1 MIFRRLGITLAA
13 LATLTALVV
22 AAPKRPVYVGVRTCA
37 TCHDGPTMGNQYTTW
52 LLSKHAQGYSALM
65 RPESREIAKIS
76 GLRGDPWTQ
85 PICLGCHTTASTAE
99 AWEKDDG
106 FRPEDGLQC
115 EACHGPGSEYA
126 VEGVMRNLGDAV
138 KAGLK
143 LPTKENCL
151 GCHIE
156 KMTHVYVLG
165 PATTVDIDKVFTQ
178 IQHPLTRPTTIGHLP
193 AGRGGDFV
201 GSRACRTC
209 HEGTESGHQYDIWRR
224 SPHAQA
230 WAVLSTKRA
239 TEIAAQTKLTGE
251 PRTAPECVKCHAVGA
266 DVDEG
271 VGCEACHGAGKVYAS
286 DAVKCNAE
294 AAKKAGR
301 HIPTKQDCN
310 ECHRESHGKPFN
322 LDAAWAADAHPS
334 KLPPPLSEPQYK
346 TPLRM
351 AFRPKSS
358 ELWITLEA
366 AGGVA
371 IVETKT
377 RLKVGEISTGGA
389 ATDVTFT
396 PDGRRAFVSNR
407 QDDTVSVI
415 DTATRKVTNTLKVG
429 DEPHGVRTD
438 AEGKLLY
445 VLNTASDDID
455 VYNAVTLAWV
465 KKLSAGRAPWALALS
480 PDGSTLVVSST
491 LSHITGFRQPLRSE
505 VTVIN
510 AASAVVTARRM
521 VPGANLMMGIA
532 WHPSGEYALT
542 TMNRTKNMVPMTRL
556 MQGWTITNGLA
567 IVWADGT
574 TDQVMLDTP
583 GMGFADA
590 TDVAFTPDGRYA
602 LATSS
607 GTNRVAVIDCAK
619 LVQLVKS
626 TSKEDRANVL
636 PNHLGKSADFIVKY
650 VPVPTSPRGIV
661 VSADGAV
668 AYVANAIDDSVSV
681 TNLKTLEV
689 TDRIDLGGSKEITKQ
704 RAGEKIFHNAMAFRR
719 QYSCHSCHPDGH
731 VDGLTYDIEADGIGV
746 SPVENRTL
754 RGILDTAPFKW
765 EGTNPTLA
773 RQCGPRLSIF
783 FSRVQPFTPQELSAV
798 EYYITTIPRP
808 PNRYHTP
815 GEPYTPAQQR
825 GKVIFERTT
834 TADGRTIPNEGRC
847 FFCHMP
853 PYYTSRKIANN
864 GSQQALDRTGN
875 FDVPHLNNIYDSAPY
890 LHNGMANTLEEIWT
904 VYSPTDTHGVTNDLT
919 KDQLNDLIEFIKT
932 L

>member
-1 MIFRRLGITLAA
+1 MILRRLGIALAA
-13 LATLTALVV
+13 LAALTALVV
-22 AAPKRPVYVGVRTCA
+22 AAPKRPVYVGVKACGA
-37 TCHDGPTMGNQYTTW
+37 CHDGASMGNQYSTW
-52 LLSKHAQGYSALM
+52 LLSKHAQGYSSLM
-65 RPESREIAKIS
+65 KPEAREITKIS
-76 GLRGDPWTQ
+76 GLRGDPWKE

-99 AWEKDDG
+99 AWEKDDT
-106 FRPEDGLQC
+106 FRAEDGLQC

-126 VEGVMRNLGDAV
+126 IEGVMRNLGEAAR
-138 KAGLK
+138 AGLK
-143 LPTKENCL
+143 LPTKEHCL

-156 KMTHVYVLG
+156 KMSHVNVLG
-165 PATTVDIDKVFTQ
+165 NSTVDIDEVFTQ
-178 IQHPLTRPTTIGHLP
+178 IQHPLKKPSAITGLP
-193 AGRGGDFV
+193 KGRGGDFI
-201 GSRACRTC
+201 GSRACRAC
-209 HEGTESGHQYDIWRR
+209 HQGTEHGHQYDVWRMGQ
-224 SPHAQA
+224 HAQA
-230 WAVLSTKRA
+230 WAVLSTPRA
-239 TEIAAQTKLTGE
+239 AEIAAQTKLATE
-251 PRTAPECVKCHAVGA
+251 PRAAAECLSCHAVGA
-266 DVDEG
+266 EVEEG

-286 DAVKCNAE
+286 DAVKCTAE

-301 HIPTKQDCN
+301 RVPTKQDCN
-310 ECHRESHGKPFN
+310 ECHRESHGKAFN

-334 KLPPPLSEPQYK
+334 KLAPPAPEPQYK

-351 AFRPKSS
+351 AFRPRSA

-366 AGGVA
+366 AGAVA
-371 IVETKT
+371 IVDTQS
-377 RLKVGEISTGGA
+377 RSKVAEIPTGGA

-415 DTATRKVTNTLKVG
+415 DTATRNVTHTLNVG

-438 AEGKLLY
+438 AQGRLLY
-445 VLNTASDDID
+445 VLNTASDDIY
-455 VYNAVTLAWV
+455 VYNAVTLEWI
-465 KKLSAGRAPWALALS
+465 KKLSAGRSPWAVALA
-480 PDGSTLVVSST
+480 PDGASLLVTNT
-491 LSHITGFRQPLRSE
+491 LSHITGLRQPLRSE
-505 VTVIN
+505 VTVID
-510 AASAVVTARRM
+510 AAGAVVTDRRM
-521 VPGANLMMGIA
+521 VHGANLMMGVA
-532 WHPSGEYALT
+532 WHPSGQYALAT
-542 TMNRTKNMVPMTRL
+542 LNRTKSLVPMTRL

-574 TDQVMLDTP
+574 VDQVLLDTP

-619 LVQLVKS
+619 LVQLVKA

-650 VPVPTSPRGIV
+650 MSVLSSPRGIT
-661 VSADGAV
+661 VSPDGAV
-668 AYVANAIDDSVSV
+668 AYVANAIDDSLTVADM
-681 TNLKTLEV
+681 KTLQP
-689 TDRIDLGGSKEITKQ
+689 TARIDLGGAKEITKQ
-704 RAGEKIFHNAMAFRR
+704 RFGEKIFHTAIAFRR

-754 RGILDTAPFKW
+754 RGILDTAPYKW
-765 EGTNPTLA
+765 EGTNATLS
-773 RQCGPRLSIF
+773 RQCGPRLAIF
-783 FSRVQPFTPQELSAV
+783 FSRTQPFTPEELSAV

-825 GKVIFERTT
+825 GKVLFERTT
-834 TADGRTIPNEGRC
+834 TTDGRPIPNEGRC
-847 FFCHMP
+847 VFCHMP
-853 PYYTSRKIANN
+853 PYYTSRKIVDN
-864 GSQQALDRTGN
+864 GTRHQLDRTGN
-875 FDVPHLNNIYDSAPY
+875 FDTPHLNNIYDSAPY
-890 LHNGMANTLEEIWT
+890 LHNGMADTLEQIWT
-904 VYSPTDTHGVTNDLT
+904 VFNTYDTHGITNDLT

>member
-1 MIFRRLGITLAA
+1 MIFRRIGIALAA
-13 LATLTALVV
+13 LATLTALVA
-22 AAPKRPVYVGVRTCA
+22 AAPKRPVYVGVKACG
-37 TCHDGPTMGNQYTTW
+37 TCHDGASMGNQYSTW

-65 RPESREIAKIS
+65 RPESREITKIS
-76 GLRGDPWTQ
+76 GLRGDPWKQ
-85 PICLGCHTTASTAE
+85 PICLGCHTTGSTAE
-99 AWEKDDG
+99 PWEKEDT
-106 FRPEDGLQC
+106 FRAEDGLQC

-126 VEGVMRNLGDAV
+126 VEGVMRNLGEAV
-138 KAGLK
+138 RAGLK

-156 KMTHVYVLG
+156 KMSHVYVLG
-165 PATTVDIDKVFTQ
+165 SSTTVDIDKVFTQ
-178 IQHPLTRPTTIGHLP
+178 IQHPLTKPSAIGRLP
-193 AGRGGDFV
+193 EGQGGDFI
-201 GSRACRTC
+201 GSRACRAC
-209 HEGTESGHQYDIWRR
+209 HEGTERGHQYDVWRM
-224 SPHAQA
+224 SQHAQA

-239 TEIAAQTKLTGE
+239 TEIAAQTKLTSD
-251 PRTAPECVKCHAVGA
+251 PRAAAECLGCHAVGA
-266 DVDEG
+266 EVEEG
-271 VGCEACHGAGKVYAS
+271 VSCEACHGPGKVYAS

-294 AAKKAGR
+294 TARKAGR
-301 HIPTKQDCN
+301 RVPTKQDCN
-310 ECHRESHGKPFN
+310 ECHRESHGKAFD
-322 LDAAWAADAHPS
+322 LDAAWAADLHPS
-334 KLPPPLSEPQYK
+334 KLAPPAPEPQYK

-351 AFRPKSS
+351 AFRPKSA

-366 AGGVA
+366 AGAVA
-371 IVETKT
+371 IVDTQS
-377 RLKVGEISTGGA
+377 RRKVGEIPTGGA
-389 ATDVTFT
+389 ATDVAFT

-438 AEGKLLY
+438 AEGKFLY
-445 VLNTASDDID
+445 VLNTASDDIY
-455 VYNAVTLAWV
+455 VYNAVTLEWI
-465 KKLSAGRAPWALALS
+465 KKLAAGRAPWSMALS
-480 PDGSTLVVSST
+480 PDGTSLLVTNT
-491 LSHITGFRQPLRSE
+491 LSLITGFRQQLKSE
-505 VTVIN
+505 VTVID
-510 AASAVVTARRM
+510 AAHAVVTERRM
-521 VPGANLMMGIA
+521 VQGANLMMGVA
-532 WHPSGEYALT
+532 WHPSGQYALAT
-542 TMNRTKNMVPMTRL
+542 LNRTKNLVPMTRL

-574 TDQVMLDTP
+574 VDQVMLDTP

-607 GTNRVAVIDCAK
+607 GTNRVAVIDSAK
-619 LVQLVKS
+619 LVQLLKS

-650 VPVPTSPRGIV
+650 LPTQLSPRGII
-661 VSADGAV
+661 VSADGAA
-668 AYVANAIDDSVSV
+668 AYVANAIDDSVTAV
-681 TNLKTLEV
+681 DIKTLASS
-689 TDRIDLGGSKEITKQ
+689 TRIDLGGAKVITKQ
-704 RAGEKIFHNAMAFRR
+704 RLGERIFHNAMAFRR

-783 FSRVQPFTPQELSAV
+783 FSRVQPFTAEELSAV
-798 EYYITTIPRP
+798 EYYITTLPRP

-825 GKVIFERTT
+825 GKVLFERTT

-853 PYYTSRKIANN
+853 PYYTDRKIANN
-864 GSQQALDRTGN
+864 GSRQALDRTGN
-875 FDVPHLNNIYDSAPY
+875 FDVPHLNNVYDSAPY
-890 LHNGMANTLEEIWT
+890 LHNGMADTLEQIWT
-904 VYSPTDTHGVTNDLT
+904 VFNTNDTHGFTNDLT